1 MGACAKEEE
10 TRNDQWAPWLPL
22 AGGLSRTHLGGPGG
36 TFQAVLR
43 PCWIIP
49 LVIGHQGWI
58 VQCYSALASPA
69 VLGDHA
75 KSGIEVGILS
85 LQCSAWFSEYFCFAT
100 PLILALCSAVRL
112 CQALS
117 QVADLRDQP
126 A

>member
-1 MGACAKEEE
+1 MTSGH
-10 TRNDQWAPWLPL
+10 PGYPL
-22 AGGLSRTHLGGPGG
+22 LVDFLEHIWGDLEGLFRQCLGHAGS
-36 TFQAVLR
+36 F
-43 PCWIIP
+43 P

-58 VQCYSALASPA
+58 VQCYSTLASLA
-69 VLGDHA
+69 VLGDHT

-100 PLILALCSAVRL
+100 PLILALCSAVGL

-117 QVADLRDQP
+117 QGADLRDQP